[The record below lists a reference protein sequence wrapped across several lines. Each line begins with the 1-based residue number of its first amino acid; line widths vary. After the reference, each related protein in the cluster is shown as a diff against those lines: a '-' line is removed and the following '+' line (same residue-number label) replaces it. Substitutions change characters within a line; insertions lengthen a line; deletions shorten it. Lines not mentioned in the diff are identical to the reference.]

1 MGTLH
6 DIIII
11 VCFCHSKHTGLEL
24 PQINYRACRGKKY
37 HYVYGIGDF
46 NFVDG
51 EKVSLTLPAEPLYIC
66 YNVVDCET

>member
-11 VCFCHSKHTGLEL
+11 VCFCHSKHVGLEL

-37 HYVYGIGDF
+37 RYVYGIGDF

-51 EKVSLTLPAEPLYIC
+51 EKVSLTNSLFQQSHCTFAIML
-66 YNVVDCET
+66 